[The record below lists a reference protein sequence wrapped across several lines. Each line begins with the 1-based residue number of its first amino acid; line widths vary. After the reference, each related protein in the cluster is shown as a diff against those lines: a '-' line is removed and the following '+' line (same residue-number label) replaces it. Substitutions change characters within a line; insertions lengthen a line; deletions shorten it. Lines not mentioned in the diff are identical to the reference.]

1 MKKVITNVVF
11 VVIMTVVNIFSLSS
25 YTLKF
30 YPQHESLLLWAIL
43 MTIIVVTLL
52 LGIYNAYNL
61 NIVKKQNKELC
72 ETMLTMM
79 HKSEKQRDE
88 ILESVFN
95 SRDITIDT
103 YNILQ
108 KSKGE

>member
-11 VVIMTVVNIFSLSS
+11 VVIMTVVSIFSLSY